1 MRRHKKR
8 INLHLDIA
16 PINLID
22 LLLVLLIF
30 FVTTTSF
37 LQLKVIELQLPSST
51 ATKSNYKK
59 NLTVIINI
67 NKECQFYIDK
77 NLIKEKNLTKK
88 LTELKKENP
97 QRIFQVGAD
106 AKSQHSCFVKVLDA
120 LMQVNI
126 KNISILT
133 KEKK

>member
-8 INLHLDIA
+8 VNLHLDIA

-37 LQLKVIELQLPSST
+37 LQLKVIELHLPSST
-51 ATKSNYKK
+51 SSKSSYKK
-59 NLTVIINI
+59 NLTVAINI
-67 NKECQFYIDK
+67 DSECHFFIDK
-77 NLIKEKNLTKK
+77 NATKK
-88 LTELKKENP
+88 ELLAQRLKSLKEDNP

-106 AKSQHSCFVKVLDA
+106 AKSEHSCFVEVLDA
-120 LMQVNI
+120 LMQANI
-126 KNISILT
+126 TNISILT
-133 KEKK
+133 QEEK